1 MLRII
6 EGRSLDVDEKLYAC
20 IIDWQKTSDRV
31 KWPKLMQILVG
42 TGINWREGRLI
53 SKLYMGQRVKLR
65 LDGAEARV
73 AETCHRLY
81 SS

>member
-1 MLRII
+1 MLRIT
-6 EGRSLDVDEKLYAC
+6 EGRSLEVDEKLYTC
-20 IIDWQKTSDRV
+20 IIDWQKASDRV

-53 SKLYMGQRVKLR
+53 RKLYMGQRVKLR

>member
-1 MLRII
+1 M
-6 EGRSLDVDEKLYAC
+6 EVDEKMYTC
-20 IIDWQKTSDRV
+20 IIDWQKASDRV

-53 SKLYMGQRVKLR
+53 RKLYMGQRVKLR